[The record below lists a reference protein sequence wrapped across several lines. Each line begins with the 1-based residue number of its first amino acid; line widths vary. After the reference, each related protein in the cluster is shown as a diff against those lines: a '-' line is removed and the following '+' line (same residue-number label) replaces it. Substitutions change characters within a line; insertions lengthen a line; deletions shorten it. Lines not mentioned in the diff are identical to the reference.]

1 MMRKKYLSFI
11 FIFHLPFLMG
21 DVSAYNG
28 QNLLNDAVFERY
40 LPLIMFFRNMEH
52 STGTVPVNLA
62 VSPAVTEMMSKGS
75 FRRGFEKYAD
85 DFARTLS
92 GDMKF
97 FAEHGKRRLVRAAE
111 YWLDRLDA
119 MISLYSDIDGDIV
132 SEFGKLGGRGLELMA
147 TTATRNCIPLISSDV
162 EFRAQIR
169 LGLKS
174 FEETFG
180 YAPHGFWLP
189 SARDI
194 SATYCEKRP
203 ADGTERTDR
212 VTEILADSGIRYFL
226 AQSHYRTAMSMP
238 NTDRNTSGEKNTH
251 SEVPRDLTSEI
262 QIQVIPPR
270 QGSGTGRRSI
280 ILFEADSENEDL
292 TFPVAGFRKEL
303 PEYLNTARRTFP
315 GSIRYWNNTD
325 GSDDLEECNAYG
337 YETAEAL
344 ASEQSA
350 IFLNVVRSGALGA
363 DRELTIIPIY
373 TMFSGEHWH
382 EAPLW
387 IEKLF
392 LNIDASGVKPTT
404 VSDYLKMSKPA
415 MTDAKADIVR
425 YGEYAFSM
433 LYNMNSEQILR
444 RLHETEARFE
454 TVLTEGSGS
463 SGVELNRR
471 VLKQMARELLILQGS
486 DLQLLISENRHREYA
501 NRTVLHHLEQFD
513 RLAEMWKSADISGG
527 MVKELEMIERNDDL
541 FSSID
546 LSLWK
551 Q

>member
-1 MMRKKYLSFI
+1 MRKKYLSFI
-11 FIFHLPFLMG
+11 FIFHLPCLMG

-28 QNLLNDAVFERY
+28 QDLLNDAVFESY
-40 LPLIMFFRNMEH
+40 LPLIMFFRNTEH
-52 STGTVPVNLA
+52 SAGTVPVNLA
-62 VSPAVTEMMSKGS
+62 VSPAVTEMMSRGS
-75 FRRGFEKYAD
+75 FRRRFEKYAD

-97 FAEHGKRRLVRAAE
+97 FAEHGKKRLVRAAE
-111 YWLDRLDA
+111 YWLDRLDG

-132 SEFGKLGGRGLELMA
+132 SELEKLGGRGLELMA
-147 TTATRNCIPLISSDV
+147 TTATSNCIPLISSDV
-162 EFRAQIR
+162 EVRAQIR

-180 YAPHGFWLP
+180 YVPHGFWLP
-189 SARDI
+189 FARDI
-194 SATYCEKRP
+194 SATSHEKRL
-203 ADGTERTDR
+203 ADGTERTDW
-212 VTEILADSGIRYFL
+212 VTEILADAGISYFV
-226 AQSHYRTAMSMP
+226 AQPHCPTALSMP
-238 NTDRNTSGEKNTH
+238 DTDRNTSGEKNTQ
-251 SEVPRDLTSEI
+251 SEVPRGRTSET
-262 QIQVIPPR
+262 QIQEVPPR
-270 QGSGTGRRSI
+270 QGAGAGRRSI
-280 ILFEADSENEDL
+280 VSFEADSEYGDL
-292 TFPVAGFRKEL
+292 IFPVTGFRKEV

-315 GSIRYWNNTD
+315 GGIRYWNNTD
-325 GSDDLEECNAYG
+325 GSDDLEERNAYG

-344 ASEQSA
+344 ASEKSA
-350 IFLNVVRSGALGA
+350 IFLDAVRSGAFGA
-363 DRELTIIPIY
+363 DRELAIVPFYTI
-373 TMFSGEHWH
+373 FSGEPWH

-415 MTDAKADIVR
+415 MTDSKADIVR

-433 LYNMNSEQILR
+433 LYNVNSEQILR

-454 TVLTEGSGS
+454 TVLTEECGSG
-463 SGVELNRR
+463 GTELSRR
-471 VLKQMARELLILQGS
+471 VLKQMARELLILQSS

-513 RLAEMWKSADISGG
+513 RLAEMWKSADISGD
-527 MVKELEMIERNDDL
+527 MAKELEMIERNDDL

-546 LSLWK
+546 LSMWK

>member
-1 MMRKKYLSFI
+1 M
-11 FIFHLPFLMG
+11 
-21 DVSAYNG
+21 
-28 QNLLNDAVFERY
+28 
-40 LPLIMFFRNMEH
+40 
-52 STGTVPVNLA
+52 
-62 VSPAVTEMMSKGS
+62 
-75 FRRGFEKYAD
+75 
-85 DFARTLS
+85 
-92 GDMKF
+92 
-97 FAEHGKRRLVRAAE
+97 
-111 YWLDRLDA
+111 
-119 MISLYSDIDGDIV
+119 
-132 SEFGKLGGRGLELMA
+132 
-147 TTATRNCIPLISSDV
+147 
-162 EFRAQIR
+162 
-169 LGLKS
+169 
-174 FEETFG
+174 
-180 YAPHGFWLP
+180 
-189 SARDI
+189 
-194 SATYCEKRP
+194 
-203 ADGTERTDR
+203 
-212 VTEILADSGIRYFL
+212 
-226 AQSHYRTAMSMP
+226 
-238 NTDRNTSGEKNTH
+238 
-251 SEVPRDLTSEI
+251 
-262 QIQVIPPR
+262 
-270 QGSGTGRRSI
+270 
-280 ILFEADSENEDL
+280 
-292 TFPVAGFRKEL
+292 
-303 PEYLNTARRTFP
+303 
-315 GSIRYWNNTD
+315 
-325 GSDDLEECNAYG
+325 EECNAYG

-363 DRELTIIPIY
+363 NRELTIIPIY